1 MVDVLLVMIAI
12 VLLPVVVLAVMLA
25 VALIFCVAVSV
36 VKSLMGWLDKLANKI
51 WKKYGDK

>member
-25 VALIFCVAVSV
+25 VALIFYITASI
-36 VKSLMGWLDKLANKI
+36 VKSMMGWLDKLANKI
-51 WKKYGDK
+51 WNKYGEK